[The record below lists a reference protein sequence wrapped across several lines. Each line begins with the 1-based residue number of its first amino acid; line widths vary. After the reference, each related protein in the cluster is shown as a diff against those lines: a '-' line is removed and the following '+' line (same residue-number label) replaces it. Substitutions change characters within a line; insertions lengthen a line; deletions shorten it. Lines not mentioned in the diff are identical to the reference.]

1 MIASA
6 LTALRLLG
14 HIALLAGGTLALM
27 VALVDLPDM
36 AVPKSVQSEAAQPI
50 EANARHETAQC
61 LEYTG
66 L

>member
-1 MIASA
+1 MMTSA

-14 HIALLAGGTLALM
+14 NVALLAGGILGLM

-36 AVPKSVQSEAAQPI
+36 AVPKVVQREAAQPI
-50 EANARHETAQC
+50 EASTPHEAAQC